1 MNAKVTIKKRNEEVQ
16 LISQQGDRM
25 KSKKV
30 LSRKEAEKEENGNK
44 KQMQQ
49 TEDKYQQA
57 TLKPTYVNNH
67 NKWK

>member
-57 TLKPTYVNNH
+57 TLKPT
-67 NKWK
+67 